1 MQFLELQED
10 LSSLNR
16 ARFVVLPLP
25 YDGATSWMAGA
36 RLGPRAII
44 EAYAQMELWDEET
57 GMEGFRQ
64 GIHTLPIGEMPL
76 EPQRVLETVRD
87 AARQVFDRGKILIGI
102 GGDHS
107 VSIGTI
113 LEAFERYGPLDI
125 LQLDAHTDLRQSY
138 QESTLSHAC
147 AMRRVWHCGNIIQ
160 AGIRSMSRKEHEFL
174 RQQGAAAPIFASMF
188 HSDEDEA
195 IRLVLKRLSGR
206 PLYITIDVDCLDPS
220 EMPATGTPE
229 PGGLSWHT
237 LIRLL
242 RKVVERGTVV
252 GFDLVELS
260 PIPGLHFPQFT
271 AARLIYKIINYMAC
285 GDGRR

>member
-10 LSSLNR
+10 FSSLDG

-44 EAYAQMELWDEET
+44 EASAQMELWDEET

-64 GIHTLPIGEMPL
+64 GIHTLPIVEMPL
-76 EPQRVLETVRD
+76 EPQKVQETIRVS
-87 AARQVFDRGKILIGI
+87 ARRIFDMGKVLIGI

-138 QESTLSHAC
+138 QGSTLSHAC
-147 AMRRVWHCGNIIQ
+147 TMRRIWHCGNIVQ

-174 RQQGAAAPIFASMF
+174 RQQGAASPIFASLF
-188 HSDEDEA
+188 HRDEDEA
-195 IRLVLKRLSGR
+195 ISRVLGRLSGR

-237 LIRLL
+237 LTRLL
-242 RKVVERGTVV
+242 RKVIERGTVV